1 MRVERCRERIAG
13 CGSSRSS
20 IRKDHVAGRDL
31 AELPGDGGGG
41 RDSEASAAVR
51 GGVVRVGLGPRR
63 RLRLFASRY
72 AGHSPWDA
80 ARQLDLSERLLFGCR
95 VRLSP
100 DESVSRLRRRL
111 HLYPCR
117 ILVATDPRLLLITP
131 ERASIKDG
139 DTERQ
144 RVRLAAGDVRFE
156 HDLPVPEGKAL
167 AAIVKRRT
175 GPQDC

>member
-1 MRVERCRERIAG
+1 MWPDVIWLSYLGMVAVGATQKHQPLSGAVLFVSVWALVVG
-13 CGSSRSS
+13 C
-20 IRKDHVAGRDL
+20 
-31 AELPGDGGGG
+31 
-41 RDSEASAAVR
+41 
-51 GGVVRVGLGPRR
+51 
-63 RLRLFASRY
+63 RLFASRY
-72 AGHSPWDA
+72 AGQSPWDA

-117 ILVATDPRLLLITP
+117 ILVATDRRLLLITP